1 MTDLPEIRP
10 KWQVGRRFLPIVAA
24 ASTGVAVAV
33 SAWLAVSVWEER
45 LAKAT
50 FNDVADDYAS
60 VLQNG
65 LDQYLGKI
73 VAVRDECVG
82 KRPRPC
88 QTRAPK
94 PFVDPLP
101 LHAERLALLA
111 PGDEAPAKVLERGE
125 RRMLVGH
132 RPFALDLV
140 GGRLLA
146 GRPA

>member
-1 MTDLPEIRP
+1 MTDLPETRP

-50 FNDVADDYAS
+50 FDDVADDYAS

-73 VAVRDECVG
+73 VAVRAFYDSSHSVEPGPSSNSSPADCFRV
-82 KRPRPC
+82 
-88 QTRAPK
+88 K
-94 PFVDPLP
+94 PP
-101 LHAERLALLA
+101 
-111 PGDEAPAKVLERGE
+111 
-125 RRMLVGH
+125 
-132 RPFALDLV
+132 
-140 GGRLLA
+140 
-146 GRPA
+146 